1 MEQQHKAEWI
11 TYIKSVVW
19 PYLYL
24 SPIMI
29 FLWYGVP
36 IMDWIYEYIGSDMAG
51 NHKPGQQ
58 RWHQTWVIGIL
69 GIYTVSAIYA
79 GWILWYKQKHN
90 ITPRFYGQK
99 DYKHEPHGID
109 LANGKKIDLTRE
121 KKK

>member
-1 MEQQHKAEWI
+1 MATSHRDEWLSYLR
-11 TYIKSVVW
+11 TVLL
-19 PYLYL
+19 PYLIV
-24 SPIMI
+24 SPAMI

-36 IMDWIYEYIGSDMAG
+36 IISWLAEYFGSELTQFGPA
-51 NHKPGQQ
+51 QQ
-58 RWHQTWVIGIL
+58 RWHQTWVIGML
-69 GIYTVSAIYA
+69 GTYTVGMLYG